1 MSSLRQLQSLH
12 VRCVGK
18 LIEFATVGG
27 YELTWSET
35 YRTPEQ
41 AILNAHNGSGI
52 VHSLHLLRLAVDLN
66 LFRDGVLL
74 ETVEDYSPLGGFWK
88 ALDPLCCWGGD
99 FVTRPDA
106 DHFSITW
113 QGVK

>member
-1 MSSLRQLQSLH
+1 MSLRELQSLH
-12 VRCVGK
+12 VRCVAK
-18 LIEFATVGG
+18 LIQWATDQG

-41 AILNAHNGSGI
+41 ALLNAQSGKGI

-66 LFRDGVLL
+66 LFRDGTLL
-74 ETVEDYSPLGGFWK
+74 KTVEDYRPLGTYWK
-88 ALDPLCCWGGD
+88 TLDPLCRWGGD

-106 DHFSITW
+106 DHFSLEF